1 MSRRKSID
9 RLLTQDIKPDEVP
22 TEALEMGDF
31 GSMMD
36 QMGVSPL
43 DEQPKKRR
51 SPVETATLT
60 EPLDAPAEIAP
71 AEVSDTVALDAALQA
86 RAAAEAQVVAAVERA
101 ATLEAQLE
109 AANQALT
116 EVLGR
121 LQGYEDLEVPPD
133 DHQRL
138 TEVLGERG
146 LVEGAPRERALAA
159 LADDAKG
166 ADVLLS
172 MRVDPATARQLQQ
185 ALGLWCGEERCAPPS
200 FTLPVRVPAD
210 RCPSCGGGDLDAA
223 LRRFADAALLAGVR
237 RIAVVGGDARLRAQ
251 LRAGVDSRLEFRL
264 VAPDTVRTTVQAE
277 ADCRWAQVI
286 VCWGAEAGDLEGYRS
301 EAPRFFRLPTGSLA
315 AMLEAAAV
323 GIDGLEASQIPPV
336 G

>member
-9 RLLTQDIKPDEVP
+9 SLLTQDIKPDEVP
-22 TEALEMGDF
+22 TEALELGDF

-43 DEQPKKRR
+43 DQQPKKRR
-51 SPVETATLT
+51 RAVETEPLT
-60 EPLDAPAEIAP
+60 EPLDARVEVLA
-71 AEVSDTVALDAALQA
+71 AEVSDPDALDAALEA
-86 RAAAEAQVVAAVERA
+86 RATAEAQAAAAVERV

-109 AANQALT
+109 AANLALT

-133 DHQRL
+133 AYQSL
-138 TEVLGERG
+138 TEVLGGRG
-146 LVEGAPRERALAA
+146 LVEGAPRERALIA
-159 LADDAKG
+159 LAADAKG
-166 ADVLLS
+166 VDVLLS
-172 MRVDPATARQLQQ
+172 MRVDPATARQLRQTI
-185 ALGLWCGEERCAPPS
+185 GLWCGEERCAPPS
-200 FTLPVRVPAD
+200 FTLPVRVPSG
-210 RCPSCGGGDLDAA
+210 RCPSCGGADLDGA

-251 LRAGVDSRLEFRL
+251 LRKGVDSRLEFRL
-264 VAPDTVRTTVQAE
+264 VAPDTVRTAVQAE

-286 VCWGAEAGDLEGYRS
+286 VCWGPEAGELEGYRS
-301 EAPRFFRLPTGSLA
+301 DAPRFFRVTTGSLA